1 MSSGSDRDFFAVM
14 ELVRAGSEAD
24 LDRLARGLADFPHGV
39 DPIVGDRWI
48 LLAITEGSLSALE
61 WMIRQRVELGFRGDD
76 GYTPLL
82 CAIESRAPDRE
93 LRLELLLAAGAPV
106 NQKGINDWTPAH
118 MAAARDDVA
127 ALRILVRRGADLT
140 IRTEIDDYA
149 TPLEKARNRG
159 CLAAVR
165 YLESVT

>member
-1 MSSGSDRDFFAVM
+1 
-14 ELVRAGSEAD
+14 
-24 LDRLARGLADFPHGV
+24 
-39 DPIVGDRWI
+39 
-48 LLAITEGSLSALE
+48 
-61 WMIRQRVELGFRGDD
+61 MIRQRVELGFRGDD

-149 TPLEKARNRG
+149 TREGAQPRMPRRGSISGKRHMTNPYAAGLADYARFAR
-159 CLAAVR
+159 
-165 YLESVT
+165 